1 MLAVPMVEA
10 DKWRKKA
17 DRVRTGEATVL
28 RDGRH
33 RITASPTSFLT
44 KRREHQMEETEAS
57 SEVRGIEL
65 LPTPRPYLPDLPT
78 RQRTWPVTRSTPNW
92 RPVVQVRAWVRVGLL
107 ASFPTSL
114 QEHRNGCD
122 ATDCAYI

>member
-33 RITASPTSFLT
+33 RVTASPTSFLT
-44 KRREHQMEETEAS
+44 KRREHQMEETERY
-57 SEVRGIEL
+57 EEL
-65 LPTPRPYLPDLPT
+65 NSYQLH
-78 RQRTWPVTRSTPNW
+78 
-92 RPVVQVRAWVRVGLL
+92 GL
-107 ASFPTSL
+107 TSPI
-114 QEHRNGCD
+114 
-122 ATDCAYI
+122 Y